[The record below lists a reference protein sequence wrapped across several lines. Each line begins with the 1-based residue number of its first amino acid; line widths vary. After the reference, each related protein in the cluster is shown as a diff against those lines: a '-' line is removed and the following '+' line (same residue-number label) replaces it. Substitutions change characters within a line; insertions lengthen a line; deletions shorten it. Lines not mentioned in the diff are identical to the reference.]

1 MTASSD
7 SDQNTQL
14 QSSQTRNSQA
24 CNSQLRSSRQRGEQG
39 EELAARFLE
48 ARGYRIIERN
58 WRPTLAGG
66 KRSGMRG
73 EIDCIAWQPSP
84 RGEILCFIEVKTRAS
99 DAFGTPQEAVTPSKQ
114 RQICRLANAYVSYHP
129 TNAACR
135 FDVVEVWLSDDNRTP
150 RIALHTSAFDY
161 VE

>member
-1 MTASSD
+1 MTAPSD
-7 SDQNTQL
+7 SDQNTQV
-14 QSSQTRNSQA
+14 QSSQV
-24 CNSQLRSSRQRGEQG
+24 RSSRQRGQQG

-58 WRPTLAGG
+58 WRPTLAGAGG

-73 EIDCIAWQPSP
+73 EIDCIAWQPNP

-150 RIALHTSAFDY
+150 RIALHTNAFDY